1 VAVVS
6 VAAARRGAGDVNLK
20 RLFRHWCT
28 TDLTR
33 RRAFP
38 THVLNLIEQQIRE
51 SEKQHGGEIRFAVET
66 ALDGPALWQDISAR
80 EHAIDVFAQLRV
92 WDTEHNNGVL
102 ILVLLADRD
111 VEIVADRGYRN
122 RVPDGA
128 WEGVCRTMEAEF
140 RASRFETGA
149 IKGIQAVTSII
160 APLYPPQPR
169 DANELPDRPALI

>member
-1 VAVVS
+1 M
-6 VAAARRGAGDVNLK
+6 NLK

-28 TDLTR
+28 NDLTR

-38 THVLNLIEQQIRE
+38 AHVLNRIEQQIRA
-51 SEKQHGGEIRFAVET
+51 SEKQHGGEIRFAIET
-66 ALDGPALWQDISAR
+66 ALDGPALWHDLPAR
-80 EHAIDVFAQLRV
+80 EHAINVFAQLRV

-122 RVPDGA
+122 RVAAGA
-128 WEGVCRTMEAEF
+128 WEGVCRIMEAEF
-140 RASRFETGA
+140 RAGRFESGA

-160 APLYPPQPR
+160 APLFPPFPR
-169 DANELPDRPALI
+169 DTNELPDRPALL

>member
-1 VAVVS
+1 M
-6 VAAARRGAGDVNLK
+6 NLK
-20 RLFRHWCT
+20 RVFRHWCA

-38 THVLNLIEQQIRE
+38 THVLNVIEQQIRE
-51 SEKQHGGEIRFAVET
+51 SEKHHGGEIRFAIET
-66 ALDGPALWQDISAR
+66 SLDGPALWKDIPAR

-111 VEIVADRGYRN
+111 VEIVADRGYGN
-122 RVPDGA
+122 RVADGE
-128 WEGVCRTMEAEF
+128 WEGVCRIMEAEF

-149 IKGIQAVTSII
+149 LKGIQAVTNII
-160 APLYPPQPR
+160 APLFPPTPR
-169 DANELPDRPALI
+169 DANELPDRPALL